1 VNADAKAM
9 PLADAAFDLA
19 VMPLVIF
26 FVPVPAKGVAERAPV
41 VASGGTV
48 AACAWDMEVG
58 GFPYRDVTETLS
70 SVGRSAPIPAKTL
83 CL

>member
-1 VNADAKAM
+1 MAL

-26 FVPVPAKGVAERAPV
+26 FVPGPARGVAEMAPV

-48 AACAWDMEVG
+48 AACAWDMEDG
-58 GFPYRDVTETLS
+58 SFPYRDVTETLS
-70 SVGRSAPIPAKTL
+70 SVGRSAPMPPKAL